1 MEERVDDQVS
11 IFCGEPEDVGKGRKR
26 TQILIVAGDDSLGRS
41 RRPRG
46 EQNIRGILWGD
57 GLAGLVQCLLGRR
70 VRPRQ
75 VRFAGVHHRI
85 KRVLTTPV
93 DSDDIDQVAAV
104 LVDEECGIVG
114 AEEVGDGDQRTRAA
128 QSQDLRRLVA
138 TVTGI
143 QRDQCAANVLGSECT
158 NDPLPAVGRPYRDLV
173 TRAHATGQ

>member
-11 IFCGEPEDVGKGRKR
+11 IFCGELEDVSKGRKR
-26 TQILIVAGDDSLGRS
+26 AQILVVAGDDSLGRS

-46 EQNIRGILWGD
+46 EQNIRDILGRD
-57 GLAGLVQCLLGRR
+57 SLAGLVQCLLRRR
-70 VRPRQ
+70 VTAHQ

-85 KRVLTTPV
+85 KCVLITPV

-104 LVDEECGIVG
+104 LVGEECGIVG
-114 AEEVGDGDQRTRAA
+114 AEEVGDGDQGARAA

-143 QRDQCAANVLGSECT
+143 QRDQCAANILGSECT
-158 NDPLPAVGRPYRDLV
+158 DDPLPAVGRPYCDLV